1 MYIIFK
7 RLKSINRPPEIC
19 FNIFCQN
26 YERKSHIQMHKF
38 PYRTLAA
45 KKIKAI
51 LSLTAS
57 LMISFF
63 FSFLYC
69 RESHWLGMI
78 TNDGR
83 EISGFYRCQV
93 HDWTHNL
100 LPTSNK
106 HPRRLQKTT
115 RQPPPPIQTPLD
127 HAPCPLSRE
136 FARFPPCLY
145 LQCLCI
151 LSMVNNTHLL

>member
-19 FNIFCQN
+19 FNIFRQN
-26 YERKSHIQMHKF
+26 YERKCHIQMQKF

-45 KKIKAI
+45 KKIKTI
-51 LSLTAS
+51 FSLTAS
-57 LMISFF
+57 LMISFV

-69 RESHWLGMI
+69 RESHWLGMN

-100 LPTSNK
+100 LPTSHNT
-106 HPRRLQKTT
+106 HAVYRRLPDNPHHPS
-115 RQPPPPIQTPLD
+115 RPLSTML
-127 HAPCPLSRE
+127 AVPCP
-136 FARFPPCLY
+136 
-145 LQCLCI
+145 
-151 LSMVNNTHLL
+151 VNSLGSPLVYIYNVCVY

>member
-26 YERKSHIQMHKF
+26 YERKCHIQMQKF

-51 LSLTAS
+51 FSLTAS
-57 LMISFF
+57 LMISFV

-69 RESHWLGMI
+69 RESHWLGMN

-93 HDWTHNL
+93 HDWTHSL
-100 LPTSNK
+100 LPTNK
-106 HPRRLQKTT
+106 
-115 RQPPPPIQTPLD
+115 QTPTPYTED
-127 HAPCPLSRE
+127 YQTTPTTHPDPSRPCSLSR
-136 FARFPPCLY
+136 P
-145 LQCLCI
+145 
-151 LSMVNNTHLL
+151 VNSLGSPLVYIYNVCVY